1 MGQVS
6 NAIIIC
12 KPTNLAFFSGSVCFM
27 FVLRCFAPSECS
39 AFRSPKD
46 SVFPFRSEKFGVF
59 RAVKRGLRIF
69 LFWRGS

>member
-1 MGQVS
+1 
-6 NAIIIC
+6 
-12 KPTNLAFFSGSVCFM
+12 M
-27 FVLRCFAPSECS
+27 FVLRWFAPSECS

-69 LFWRGS
+69 LFWRGG